1 MSAEQIPIEKI
12 TIKPVDPTSPV
23 PLYHQVEQDLR
34 RLIRLQELPVN
45 SLIPPEIA
53 LSEAYGVG
61 RQTMRMAISHLV
73 DDGLVKRQ
81 AGRGT
86 FVQSQRDRRQFF
98 LDRSFTQQMIEIGL
112 VPRSSVIRTSKG
124 LIDHKSA
131 SVFAR
136 YLGEPY
142 FQMERIRYGNDHPIG
157 WQQSTV
163 REKLCPG
170 IGAIDFSRNSL
181 FEVISGT
188 FNYFIREIHHTVS
201 AFGADDKMAKY
212 LKVKPGTPLL
222 QVNSSTFIANGQ
234 IVEYSKSLYRSDR
247 YEFSTREAYTDCQ

>member
-1 MSAEQIPIEKI
+1 MVDIQIGLDKI
-12 TIKPVDPTSPV
+12 TITPVDPQSPV

-34 RLIRLQELPVN
+34 RLIRTRELQVG

-86 FVQSQRDRRQFF
+86 FVQSQRDRRQFY

-112 VPRSSVIRTSKG
+112 VPRSSVITAKKG
-124 LIDHKSA
+124 LIDHQSPVA
-131 SVFAR
+131 FSR

-142 FQMERIRYGNDHPIG
+142 YQMTRVRYGSDHPIG

-170 IGAIDFSRNSL
+170 IGAVDFSRNSL
-181 FEVISGT
+181 YAVISKT
-188 FNYFIREIHHTVS
+188 YNHFIREIHHTVN
-201 AFGADDKMAKY
+201 AFSADDEVAKY
-212 LKVKPGTPLL
+212 LKVQPGTPLL
-222 QVNSSTFIANGQ
+222 QVNSSTFIEDGQ

-247 YEFSTREAYTDCQ
+247 YEFSTRDAFSDCQ

>member
-1 MSAEQIPIEKI
+1 MSALQIGVENIA
-12 TIKPVDPTSPV
+12 IKPVDPQSPM

-34 RLIRLQELPVN
+34 RLIRVQELPVG

-86 FVQSQRDRRQFF
+86 FVQSQRDRRQFY

-112 VPRSSVIRTSKG
+112 VPRSSVIESTRG
-124 LIDHKSA
+124 IIDHQSPVGL
-131 SVFAR
+131 SS

-142 FQMERIRYGNDHPIG
+142 FQMTRVRYGSDHPIG
-157 WQQSTV
+157 WQQSTI

-170 IGAIDFSRNSL
+170 IEAVDFSRNSL
-181 FEVISGT
+181 YEVISKT
-188 FNYFIREIHHTVS
+188 FNHFIREIHHTVNAFS
-201 AFGADDKMAKY
+201 ADEKVAKY

-222 QVNSSTFIANGQ
+222 QVNSSTFIEDGQ
-234 IVEYSKSLYRSDR
+234 IVEFSKSLYRSDR
-247 YEFSTREAYTDCQ
+247 YEFSTRDAFTDCQ

>member
-1 MSAEQIPIEKI
+1 MVDLQIGLDKI
-12 TIKPVDPTSPV
+12 TITPVDPQSPV

-34 RLIRLQELPVN
+34 RLIRMQELPVGG
-45 SLIPPEIA
+45 LIPPEIA

-86 FVQSQRDRRQFF
+86 FVQSQRDRRQFY

-112 VPRSSVIRTSKG
+112 VPRSSMIESKKG
-124 LIDHKSA
+124 VIDHQA
-131 SVFAR
+131 PAVFSR

-142 FQMERIRYGNDHPIG
+142 FQMIRIRYGNDHPIG

-170 IGAIDFSRNSL
+170 IGAVDFSRNSL
-181 FEVISGT
+181 YAVISKT
-188 FNYFIREIHHTVS
+188 YNHFIREIHHTVNAIS
-201 AFGADDKMAKY
+201 ADEKVAKL

-222 QVNSSTFIANGQ
+222 QVNSSTYIENGQ
-234 IVEYSKSLYRSDR
+234 IVEFSKSLYRSDR
-247 YEFSTREAYTDCQ
+247 YEFSTRDAFTDCE